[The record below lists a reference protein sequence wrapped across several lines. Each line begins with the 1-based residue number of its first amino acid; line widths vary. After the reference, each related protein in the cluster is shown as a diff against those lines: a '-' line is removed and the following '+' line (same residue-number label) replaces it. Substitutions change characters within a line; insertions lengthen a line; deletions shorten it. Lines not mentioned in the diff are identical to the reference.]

1 MTKMTQNMRE
11 AFARE
16 QCGFFD
22 PSMINGGPD
31 PNPELRPNGKPR
43 MRRSTDDQ
51 PDGGEPNILAY
62 NKKNRLLG
70 LQQILL
76 GYRYWAERH
85 INECH
90 GQRKFNY
97 ISKRGQKLVRH
108 TWWTCSIF
116 EFTFDFRFMFQFNH
130 QATKDILEL
139 RGQSNNCRT

>member
-22 PSMINGGPD
+22 PSMKNGGPD

-43 MRRSTDDQ
+43 MRRSTDNQ

-108 TWWTCSIF
+108 TW
-116 EFTFDFRFMFQFNH
+116 
-130 QATKDILEL
+130 
-139 RGQSNNCRT
+139 